1 MSKFCEFYE
10 FKQMKQ
16 AVKSKTSS
24 IKSKN
29 KIGNLTYYKIS

>member
-16 AVKSKTSS
+16 AMKSKTSS

-29 KIGNLTYYKIS
+29 KISNLVSYKIS

>member
-16 AVKSKTSS
+16 AMKSKTSN

-29 KIGNLTYYKIS
+29 KISNLVSYKIS